1 MDSVKYLYLL
11 LSVILVFQTIVRAD
25 NDDHGHEQTQTKLD
39 ELASMEGHMKPLGS
53 VGPYFKLF
61 TIEGFPSSPRE
72 FFNKYVIPSTP
83 VVMKNAA
90 KISPAFTKWTDS
102 YFISH
107 PESDREEI
115 FAEGRKKEIRTEPGS
130 TMTFKQ
136 FVELYNTT
144 DMYMVHGLPKH
155 LKPDVIIPPPM
166 QCDPVMESMLDVV
179 TWFSSGGTKS
189 VLHNDDVDNLNC
201 LYRGNKTLVFLNPH
215 DHDNIWRNLIDR
227 TDGGYSSM
235 DVDAVDY
242 TKFPDLAKVRYSKVD
257 MQAGDCLFIPY
268 GWYHQVN
275 SFGSNLAVNLWWKH
289 RPQQFFDLTEEVC
302 GDFTGRNTIANISY
316 PGMDEA
322 EDGGGGAYSS
332 APEGGSPTK
341 EEFLKRY
348 NTENKTEDDKVE
360 KETEVAVQEKTQ
372 TDGQP
377 ISYSDDY
384 EAPYLDPEHK
394 EEEVEAPPVSEEDT
408 GEGPYIQQEE
418 QSLADKIYRAILR
431 IKKPVKMSGLKKYV
445 LKKMPETLQTWDDRC
460 QEILINFFGLLDQN
474 KDTELTIL
482 DAELFYDKDDN
493 VREQLL
499 DASAFFEEDLRHSLN
514 LAGANKERELVQK
527 LLDRGELDKE
537 QIATIF
543 GNKLVMPAPSQH
555 GKDEL

>member
-1 MDSVKYLYLL
+1 MDFFEYLHLL
-11 LSVILVFQTIVRAD
+11 LAVVLVFKTIVRAD
-25 NDDHGHEQTQTKLD
+25 NNDHGDQQKQPKLD

-53 VGPYFKLF
+53 VGPYFQLF
-61 TIEGFPSSPRE
+61 IIEGFPSSPRK

-90 KISPAFTKWTDS
+90 KVSPAFTKWTDS

-107 PESDREEI
+107 PESDRMEI
-115 FAEGRKKEIRTEPGS
+115 YAEGRKKEIRTEPGS

-155 LKPDVIIPPPM
+155 LRSDVIIPPPL
-166 QCDPVMESMLDVV
+166 QCDPVVENLYEIV

-189 VLHNDDVDNLNC
+189 LLHIDEVDNLNC
-201 LYRGNKTLVFLNPH
+201 LYRGNKTLVFVNPH
-215 DHDNIWRNLIDR
+215 DHKNLWKNLIDR
-227 TDGGYSSM
+227 LDGGYSSM

-302 GDFTGRNTIANISY
+302 GVFTGRNTIANISY
-316 PGMDEA
+316 PDMDEA
-322 EDGGGGAYSS
+322 EYDKYLS
-332 APEGGSPTK
+332 APGDDEPSGDEYSKYSKPNIQPEGQG
-341 EEFLKRY
+341 L
-348 NTENKTEDDKVE
+348 
-360 KETEVAVQEKTQ
+360 
-372 TDGQP
+372 TDT
-377 ISYSDDY
+377 
-384 EAPYLDPEHK
+384 
-394 EEEVEAPPVSEEDT
+394 V
-408 GEGPYIQQEE
+408 
-418 QSLADKIYRAILR
+418 YRAVIR
-431 IKKPVKMSGLKKYV
+431 FKKLVKINGLKYY
-445 LKKMPETLQTWDDRC
+445 LQKKFIQDQIWDDRC

-474 KDTELTIL
+474 NDTALTRI
-482 DAELFYDKDDN
+482 DAKLFHEKDD
-493 VREQLL
+493 ETLSQLQEKGSYL
-499 DASAFFEEDLRHSLN
+499 EMELRVAKDSIVAEKN
-514 LAGANKERELVQK
+514 EKLVQK

-555 GKDEL
+555 EKDEL